1 MGLPLDSERYEQ
13 VLKAC
18 ALLPDLELLP
28 AGDQTE
34 IGKTGCQS
42 VLARCLL
49 FVCLSLL
56 LFDCPVAQTVTWVY
70 AENMYQFGCN
80 RWTLSWMVFLLG
92 TPPSRF

>member
-34 IGKTGCQS
+34 IGETVSIGRMNKCS
-42 VLARCLL
+42 CLS
-49 FVCLSLL
+49 VCLYVRMCIRGLTSCMQPCFSIL
-56 LFDCPVAQTVTWVY
+56 
-70 AENMYQFGCN
+70 
-80 RWTLSWMVFLLG
+80 
-92 TPPSRF
+92 